1 MISSSTRV
9 LQVNLNR
16 SAQATESALQIV
28 VKLKIDLVV
37 VQEPWILHN
46 PQLDDYSTARL
57 ILHLSFV

>member
-16 SAQATESALQIV
+16 SAQATESALQIAV
-28 VKLKIDLVV
+28 ELKIDIVV
-37 VQEPWILHN
+37 VQEPWILQN
-46 PQLDDYSTARL
+46 SELDYSNARL